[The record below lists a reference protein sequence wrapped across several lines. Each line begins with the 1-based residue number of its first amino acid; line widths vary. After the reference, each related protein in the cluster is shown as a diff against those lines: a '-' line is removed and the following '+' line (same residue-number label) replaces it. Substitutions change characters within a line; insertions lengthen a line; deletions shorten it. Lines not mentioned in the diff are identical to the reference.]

1 MTNYRTGDLLLVMF
15 PFAHG
20 GRGKQRPAIV
30 LLDDGDDDVLLARVT
45 TQDRHTRFD
54 VTIADWQGAGL
65 LAPSVVRVHKLATIH
80 KTLVKRRLGSLSERD
95 RASVASNLAQ
105 LWREW

>member
-20 GRGKQRPAIV
+20 GRGKQRPALV

-54 VTIADWQGAGL
+54 IRVADWQDAGL
-65 LAPSVVRVHKLATIH
+65 LAPSVVRLHKLATIH
-80 KTLVKRRLGSLSERD
+80 KSLVKRHLGSLSEKD
-95 RASVASNLAQ
+95 RASVASILSRTWQA
-105 LWREW
+105 W